1 MLTMLRTVVWI
12 GVRNHALLPRCTGS
26 VHYIVL
32 PPFSSPGRMVQMR
45 VMVLE
50 ARIQRQIEIRRD
62 VAMVLHSGAAMA
74 LVELFVETS
83 VSYSLEKL

>member
-1 MLTMLRTVVWI
+1 
-12 GVRNHALLPRCTGS
+12 
-26 VHYIVL
+26 
-32 PPFSSPGRMVQMR
+32 MVQMR